1 MDQEEPELCDVLTPK
16 KPESTHFMIK
26 EDDYDKKSLPKRR
39 AKQCFLPWA
48 SEASWCLVAFL
59 LLGLLVFALL
69 QFDGKTQPKWP
80 LGLSLNTLI
89 AFLSTICRCVMV
101 HPIAEGLLQLKWNWF
116 AGKGRP
122 LRDIRLFDKASR
134 SSWAS
139 LKLVTRLRGRFMPMG
154 VLASLVLVASLG
166 TSFITQSTIS
176 YSTRTVVAHNKS
188 ALSIKAETNQIFQVD
203 YAEDGLLRAAE
214 RSLIYRIDEDEGLS
228 ALEPHCPTA
237 NCRWP
242 IFSSLA
248 VCVSMG
254 NVTEYLTEVDSEITL
269 PRGFGQLRGGFSIS
283 SPAYFAGQEEPDNS
297 NATEPL
303 YKWNN
308 SDTMTLSLAR
318 AFFLYAIPYYEDD
331 KDADAWHAEAVEVVW
346 HYCVH
351 TYNVSVTDNV
361 ANTELLASELTVSQ
375 RDERNGSFTLLAKNG
390 HREFNIS
397 LSSMLHA
404 FRRRLPTTIIGVWL
418 PFATPEDQN
427 YNEFTYQIGQNV
439 FSGCLWSNPNR
450 SAELCRRLMWNDA
463 RNVTETMALAMTNYM
478 RANQVNGAVQGE
490 ALESEIFITV
500 RWAWIS
506 FLAAQ
511 IGLTIA
517 FIWAVAACTSNL
529 EVPVIKGSNA
539 AELFAIRKS
548 DMETTTIGTVNG
560 KQAGIDQKIDKKT
573 LGILVRDYDTWHL
586 EIHSKE

>member
-1 MDQEEPELCDVLTPK
+1 M
-16 KPESTHFMIK
+16 
-26 EDDYDKKSLPKRR
+26 
-39 AKQCFLPWA
+39 
-48 SEASWCLVAFL
+48 
-59 LLGLLVFALL
+59 
-69 QFDGKTQPKWP
+69 
-80 LGLSLNTLI
+80 
-89 AFLSTICRCVMV
+89 
-101 HPIAEGLLQLKWNWF
+101 
-116 AGKGRP
+116 
-122 LRDIRLFDKASR
+122 KA
-134 SSWAS
+134 
-139 LKLVTRLRGRFMPMG
+139 
-154 VLASLVLVASLG
+154 
-166 TSFITQSTIS
+166 Q
-176 YSTRTVVAHNKS
+176 
-188 ALSIKAETNQIFQVD
+188 TNQIFKVI
-203 YAEDGLLRAAE
+203 YAEDGMLRAAE
-214 RSLIYRIDEDEGLS
+214 RSLIYRIDEDKGLS

-254 NVTEYLTEVDSEITL
+254 NVTEYLTKFEDVWMTL
-269 PRGFGQLRGGFSIS
+269 PREFGRVAGGLNIT
-283 SPAYFAGQEEPDNS
+283 SPAYSGGRVAEDHY

-308 SDTMTLSLAR
+308 SDIMALSLAR
-318 AFFLYAIPYYEDD
+318 AFFLYGIRTNGTMLF
-331 KDADAWHAEAVEVVW
+331 EAVEVVW
-346 HYCVH
+346 HYCVN
-351 TYNVSVTDNV
+351 TYNISVTNNI
-361 ANTELLASELTVSQ
+361 ANTELLASELTVNQ
-375 RDERNGSFTLLAKNG
+375 RREKNYSSPLAFTLLAKNG

-397 LSSMLHA
+397 YLGMMSG
-404 FRRRLPTTIIGVWL
+404 FRRRL
-418 PFATPEDQN
+418 ATAIVGYFHDMSSPNLLN

-439 FSGCLWSNPNR
+439 YRGCMYPYPNVSAQPCRQMMWSN
-450 SAELCRRLMWNDA
+450 L

-548 DMETTTIGTVNG
+548 YMETITLGTVNG

-573 LGILVRDYDTWHL
+573 LGILVRDYDAWHL
-586 EIHSKE
+586 EVHSKE